1 MLPAMT
7 LRRVLSLS
15 ALVAGALL
23 LAWQVRR
30 TGVEAIVHG
39 FRAVGGWGAV
49 GIMFISWLR
58 MAARSTGWTALLS
71 ADTPPGRALAA
82 VIAGDAAG
90 NLTPLSMLVS
100 EPAKAAVLTWAVP
113 TVSASAALAAL
124 AAETFFYGVSV
135 AIYSLLGASALLYA
149 YEIDPALRTA
159 GVVAAGAMIVCLGV
173 AIWMALHKPTVIGSL
188 LSKVPLGPVRRL
200 SEIVR
205 SFERT
210 AYATTTH
217 PGARI
222 GVVAASAAIFH
233 VLSFLEM
240 WLTLWLVTGESLPVA
255 AFILDTVGRLTNAF
269 FKMIPLQLGVLQ
281 VGSELVARAIGLPP
295 GIGVLVSLIRTAR
308 VLVWTAV
315 GLVILGKHGTTHN

>member
-15 ALVAGALL
+15 AFVAGALL
-23 LAWQVRR
+23 LAWQVRS
-30 TGVEAIVHG
+30 TGAGDIARG
-39 FRAVGGWGAV
+39 FRAVGGWGAT
-49 GIMFISWLR
+49 GILFLSWLR
-58 MAARSTGWTALLS
+58 MVARSTGWTALLS
-71 ADTPPGRALAA
+71 VDTPPGRALAA

-100 EPAKAAVLTWAVP
+100 EPAKAAVLGWAVP
-113 TVSASAALAAL
+113 TVSTSAALAAL

-135 AIYSLLGASALLYA
+135 AIYSLLGAAALLYV
-149 YEIDPALRTA
+149 YDIDPALRTG
-159 GVVAAGAMIVCLGV
+159 GVVAAGAMTICLGV
-173 AIWMALHKPTVIGSL
+173 ATWMALHKPTVIGSV
-188 LSKVPLGPVRRL
+188 LSRVPLGPVRRL

-222 GVVAASAAIFH
+222 GVVVASAAMFH

-240 WLTLWLVTGESLPVA
+240 WLTLWLVTGQSLPVA

-269 FKMIPLQLGVLQ
+269 FKVIPLQLGVLQ
-281 VGSELVARAIGLPP
+281 VGSELVGRAIGLPP
-295 GIGVLVSLIRTAR
+295 GVGVLVSLIRTAR

-315 GLVILGKHGTTHN
+315 GLVILGRHGTR

>member
-1 MLPAMT
+1 MLPAMS
-7 LRRVLSLS
+7 LRRVVSLL
-15 ALVAGALL
+15 ALVAGAIL
-23 LAWQVRR
+23 LAWQIQR
-30 TGVEAIVHG
+30 TGVDDIARG

-49 GIMFISWLR
+49 AILFLSWLR
-58 MAARSTGWTALLS
+58 MVARSTGWTALLS
-71 ADTPPGRALAA
+71 ADTPPGRAMAA

-100 EPAKAAVLTWAVP
+100 EPAKAAVLGWAVP
-113 TVSASAALAAL
+113 TVSTSAALAAL

-135 AIYSLLGASALLYA
+135 AIYSLLGAAALLYA
-149 YEIDPALRTA
+149 YDIDPAIRTA
-159 GVVAAGAMIVCLGV
+159 GIVSAGAMCVCLIV
-173 AIWMALHKPTVIGSL
+173 AMWMALHKPTVIGSML
-188 LSKVPLGPVRRL
+188 ARVPLGAVRRL
-200 SEIVR
+200 SDIVR

-315 GLVILGKHGTTHN
+315 GLLILGRHGTR